1 MSPEGGATLL
11 LVDDNAA
18 SLYATGH
25 ILRAAGFNVLEAPT
39 GQDAL
44 RIAEEPVDA
53 VILDVNLPDIDG
65 FEVCRILRTREKT
78 ARTPII
84 HLSATFIGA
93 MDMANGLNAGADGY
107 LTHPVETPVLIATIN
122 AFMRA
127 RRAEE
132 ALRQSEEKFH
142 TIFDKAINGI
152 ALMTKELE
160 FVEVNSAMAGIL
172 GLTPKQIAGR
182 PVSAYLAPGSEAQYE
197 VIFQT
202 LELQDV
208 WSGAFPLRRADGQW
222 IHLEWHISP
231 FSSPD
236 LLLVEVTDITQRRAA
251 EVERERLL
259 ASERAARTQAE
270 RANRI
275 KDEFLATVSH
285 ELRSPLNAI
294 VGWAQFLKNYAK
306 FDGKEYQ
313 TGIDAIDR
321 NAKLQVRLIADLL
334 DVSRITT
341 GKLRL
346 ELTSVDFV
354 ELIRH
359 SVASE
364 RNSALAKSIA
374 IDEVIHEEKL
384 TVLGDPGRL
393 QQAMTNLLTNAIKF
407 TPPDGR
413 IRVSLKKHP
422 THVEVSVTDSG
433 QGISADFLPYI
444 FDTFRQE
451 DAGFSRVHQGLGL
464 GLAIAKRVIEMHGGN
479 IAAQSEGKDKGST
492 FIIHLPLSRIQANGK
507 GNSANNNTFGIP
519 LPSDVLRGLEI
530 LVVDDDADSRQLT
543 RQILTNHA
551 AVVTEAS
558 TVKEALGLI
567 ETSEPQVLVSDIGMP
582 GTDGYEL
589 IRQVRADG
597 HTTDRLP
604 AIAVTAYARAEDRVH
619 VLSSGYQAH
628 VTKPIDP
635 EELIAT
641 IATLSR
647 RAH

>member
-1 MSPEGGATLL
+1 MSHEGGATLL

-25 ILRAAGFNVLEAPT
+25 MLRAAGFNVLEAAT

-44 RIAEEPVDA
+44 RMAEEPIDA

-65 FEVCRILRTREKT
+65 FEVCRILRTRGKT
-78 ARTPII
+78 ARVPII

-107 LTHPVETPVLIATIN
+107 LTHPVEAPVLIATVN
-122 AFMRA
+122 AFIRA
-127 RRAEE
+127 RHAEE
-132 ALRQSEEKFH
+132 AMRQSEEKFH

-160 FVEVNSAMAGIL
+160 FIEVNSAMAGIL
-172 GLTPKQIAGR
+172 GVATNQIAGK
-182 PVSAYLAPGSEAQYE
+182 PISAFMGPGSEAQYE
-197 VIFQT
+197 MIFQT
-202 LELQDV
+202 LELHDV
-208 WSGAFPLRRADGQW
+208 WSGAFPLRRVDGQW
-222 IHLEWHISP
+222 IQLDWHISP
-231 FSSPD
+231 FSSPNI
-236 LLLVEVTDITQRRAA
+236 LLAEVTDITQRRSA

-294 VGWAQFLKNYAK
+294 VGWAQFLKNYPSIE
-306 FDGKEYQ
+306 GKEYQ
-313 TGIDAIDR
+313 TGIDAINR

-354 ELIRH
+354 EVIRQ
-359 SVASE
+359 SVSAE
-364 RNSALAKSIA
+364 RNSAIAKSIT
-374 IDEVIHEEKL
+374 INEEFDVDSL
-384 TVLGDPGRL
+384 TVWGDPGRL

-407 TPPDGR
+407 TPPGGR
-413 IRVSLKKHP
+413 ICIVLKKQP
-422 THVEVSVTDSG
+422 THVEIAVTDSG

-479 IAAQSEGKDKGST
+479 ITAQSEGKDKGST
-492 FIIHLPLSRIQANGK
+492 FLIHLPLTKGK
-507 GNSANNNTFGIP
+507 VIGRTNAEGDNTFGIP
-519 LPSDVLRGLEI
+519 LPSDVLRGLQI
-530 LVVDDDADSRQLT
+530 LVVDDDADSRLLT

-551 AVVTEAS
+551 ALVTEAS
-558 TVKEALGLI
+558 TVKEALSLMEI
-567 ETSEPQVLVSDIGMP
+567 SEPQVLVSDIGMP

-597 HTTDRLP
+597 RTMEKLP

-635 EELIAT
+635 EELVST
-641 IATLSR
+641 IVSLSR
-647 RAH
+647 RKQ